1 MGQSICIE
9 MLQFRKKSATF
20 FWTGLSTRSNMDE
33 KALVSRIIAGDRR
46 AFSQLISQYQRLVGH
61 IVFRMVDHTMDR
73 EEIAQDV
80 FVKVFH
86 RINDFQFQSKLSTWI
101 ATIAY
106 RHTLNFLKRNKKWQ
120 GHKELNEDLD
130 IALEEST
137 YEVQDQAAF
146 VRKAVE
152 QLPLPY
158 RTVLTLY
165 HLDGFSYP
173 EIVDIME
180 MPEGT
185 VKNYLFRARKK
196 MKTLLEPFLEKE
208 VLI

>member
-1 MGQSICIE
+1 
-9 MLQFRKKSATF
+9 
-20 FWTGLSTRSNMDE
+20 MDE
-33 KALVSRIIAGDRR
+33 KDLVAKITHGDSKAFAL
-46 AFSQLISQYQRLVGH
+46 LISQYQRLVGH
-61 IVFRMVDHTMDR
+61 IIFRMVDESMDR
-73 EEIAQDV
+73 EELAQDV

-86 RINDFQFQSKLSTWI
+86 SIRDFQFQSKLSTWI

-106 RHTLNFLKRNKKWQ
+106 RHALNFLKKNKKWKEQ
-120 GHKELNEDLD
+120 TDLEGEELNIGVTD
-130 IALEEST
+130 AT
-137 YEVQDQAAF
+137 YEAQDHAEF
-146 VRKAVE
+146 VRKAVD

-173 EIVDIME
+173 EIVEIMD

-196 MKTLLEPFLEKE
+196 LKVLLEPFVEKE
-208 VLI
+208 VLIGGYERH

>member
-1 MGQSICIE
+1 
-9 MLQFRKKSATF
+9 
-20 FWTGLSTRSNMDE
+20 MDE
-33 KALVSRIIAGDRR
+33 KELVSRIVSGDRR

-73 EEIAQDV
+73 EELAQDV
-80 FVKVFH
+80 FVKVFQS
-86 RINDFQFQSKLSTWI
+86 IEDFQFQSKLSTWI

-106 RHTLNFLKRNKKWQ
+106 RHTLNFLKKNKKWQ
-120 GHKELNEDLD
+120 DHRGLDEDLD
-130 IALEEST
+130 VSIQEST
-137 YEVQDQAAF
+137 YEAQDQAEF
-146 VRKAVE
+146 VRKAIE
-152 QLPLPY
+152 QLPLSY

-196 MKTLLEPFLEKE
+196 LKTLLEPFLEQE

>member
-1 MGQSICIE
+1 M
-9 MLQFRKKSATF
+9 
-20 FWTGLSTRSNMDE
+20 STETNMDE
-33 KALVSRIIAGDRR
+33 RALVSRIVAGDRR

-61 IVFRMVDHTMDR
+61 VVFRMVDHTMDR
-73 EEIAQDV
+73 EEITQDV

-86 RINDFQFQSKLSTWI
+86 SIEDFQFQSKLSTWI

-106 RHTLNFLKRNKKWQ
+106 RHTLNFLKKNKKWQ
-120 GHKELNEDLD
+120 DHKDLDEDLNVE
-130 IALEEST
+130 IEEST
-137 YEVQDQAAF
+137 YEAKDQAEF
-146 VRKAVE
+146 VRKAIE

-173 EIVDIME
+173 EIVEIME

-196 MKTLLEPFLEKE
+196 LKTLLEPFLEKE

>member
-1 MGQSICIE
+1 M
-9 MLQFRKKSATF
+9 KKSATF
-20 FWTGLSTRSNMDE
+20 FFSRLSTGSNMDE
-33 KALVSRIIAGDRR
+33 KTLVSRIVAGDRS
-46 AFSQLISQYQRLVGH
+46 AFSDLISQYQRLVGH
-61 IVFRMVDHTMDR
+61 IVFRMVDQTMDR
-73 EEIAQDV
+73 EELAQDV

-86 RINDFQFQSKLSTWI
+86 SIKDFQFQSKLSTWI

-106 RHTLNFLKRNKKWQ
+106 RHTLNFLKKNKKWQ
-120 GHKELNEDLD
+120 EHKDLDEDLD
-130 IALEEST
+130 VALEDST
-137 YEVQDQAAF
+137 YEAQDQAEF
-146 VRKAVE
+146 VRRAVE

-173 EIVDIME
+173 EIVEIME

-196 MKTLLEPFLEKE
+196 LKTLLEPFLEKE
-208 VLI
+208 ALI